1 MTANA
6 ESGIDAAFRSI
17 VQQHVSALVVQADPF
32 FITRREQ
39 LASLAAR
46 HSIPAVYEGRQF
58 ATAGGLLSYGTSFP
72 EVYTQIGVY
81 AGKIL
86 KGEKPADLP
95 VLQPTKFELVVNLK
109 SARALGLTIPQTIL
123 LRADEVIE

>member
-1 MTANA
+1 MTASA
-6 ESGIDAAFRSI
+6 ESGIDAAFRSF
-17 VQQHVSALVVQADPF
+17 VQQHVGALVVQADPF

-58 ATAGGLLSYGTSFP
+58 AAAGGLLSYGTSFP
-72 EVYTQIGVY
+72 EVYTLIGVY

-95 VLQPTKFELVVNLK
+95 VTQPTKFELVVNLK